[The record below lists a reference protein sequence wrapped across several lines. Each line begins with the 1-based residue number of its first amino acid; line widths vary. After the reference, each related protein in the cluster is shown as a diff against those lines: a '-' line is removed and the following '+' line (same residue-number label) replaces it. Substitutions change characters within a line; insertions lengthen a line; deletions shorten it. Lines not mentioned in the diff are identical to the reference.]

1 MLDSRGM
8 RLGYSVGA
16 PARGSMRKGAAQVVR
31 EKRGSGRLR
40 AIADFR
46 TCGSRLRVRATACR
60 RNAALEDGLQA
71 EETRSGRCSIWERGG
86 DAIGSRDEARRTA
99 SGLGRLAARVRRL
112 EDAKSGG
119 SDGCRSAR
127 LFCDDVDGGGN
138 VKSPLELSEKE
149 WDDTMATNLKGQ
161 WLVSKYVCIL
171 MNKANRGGSIINIS
185 SISGLDRALQRG
197 ALAYIT
203 SKAAL
208 NTLTKVMAMELGEH
222 NIRVNCICP
231 GLFKSEITKDLMEKD
246 WIKNVARRMNPLGTF
261 GTSNPA
267 LTTTIRYL
275 VHDSSKYV
283 SGNIFIV
290 DSGNSLLGVPIF
302 SSL

>member
-1 MLDSRGM
+1 MAIQQHSPLKLEPWNDLKGKVVMVTGASAGLGREFCLD
-8 RLGYSVGA
+8 L
-16 PARGSMRKGAAQVVR
+16 ARAGCKIIAA
-31 EKRGSGRLR
+31 
-40 AIADFR
+40 
-46 TCGSRLRVRATACR
+46 
-60 RNAALEDGLQA
+60 
-71 EETRSGRCSIWERGG
+71 
-86 DAIGSRDEARRTA
+86 ARRTN
-99 SGLGRLAARVRRL
+99 RLQSLCDEINQLDFSILSSALTSPMGAVESRRAVAVEL
-112 EDAKSGG
+112 DVCANGKSIEESVTKAWDYFGFIDTLVNNAG
-119 SDGCRSAR
+119 IR
-127 LFCDDVDGGGN
+127 GN

>member
-1 MLDSRGM
+1 
-8 RLGYSVGA
+8 
-16 PARGSMRKGAAQVVR
+16 
-31 EKRGSGRLR
+31 
-40 AIADFR
+40 
-46 TCGSRLRVRATACR
+46 
-60 RNAALEDGLQA
+60 
-71 EETRSGRCSIWERGG
+71 
-86 DAIGSRDEARRTA
+86 
-99 SGLGRLAARVRRL
+99 
-112 EDAKSGG
+112 
-119 SDGCRSAR
+119 
-127 LFCDDVDGGGN
+127 
-138 VKSPLELSEKE
+138 
-149 WDDTMATNLKGQ
+149 MATNLKGQ